1 MRETDDFDAFYALTS
16 EKLIGQVYAMTGD
29 LSEAE
34 DAVQEAYIRVWQRW
48 PQISR
53 YDNPEAWL
61 RTVAYRIAVNS
72 WRKAKNRLIAHRR
85 AGWRREQPG
94 PSPDALTLVS
104 ALQKIP
110 KAQRQA
116 IVLYHVADL
125 SIEEIAQELGA
136 PVGTVKARLVR
147 GRKALAPLVSE
158 FDDEPGH
165 GMRTDRPAR
174 TARGRKP
181 VTDSMAEP
189 DLEFHDTRTD
199 WERTHHA

>member
-16 EKLIGQVYAMTGD
+16 EKLIGQVYAMTGN
-29 LSEAE
+29 LGEAE
-34 DAVQEAYIRVWQRW
+34 DAVQEAYIRAWQRW

-85 AGWRREQPG
+85 ADWRREQAG

-158 FDDEPGH
+158 FDDELGY
-165 GMRTDRPAR
+165 GMRTDKPAR
-174 TARGRKP
+174 AARGREP
-181 VTDSMAEP
+181 ETDSTTEP
-189 DLEFHDTRTD
+189 DLEFHDTRPD
-199 WERTHHA
+199 WERTNHA